1 MAPLVSLCIWVLVAS
16 VIGFAPRRFH
26 WRGAIVLM
34 LTAVPLLWVVYFE
47 LGPLWALGGF
57 AAMASILRWPG
68 LFLIRKIG
76 RFVGLGAQK

>member
-1 MAPLVSLCIWVLVAS
+1 MAALVLLCVWVLVAS

-34 LTAVPLLWVVYFE
+34 LTAVPLLWWVYLE
-47 LGPLWALGGF
+47 LGPLWTLGAF

-76 RFVGLGAQK
+76 RLVGLGAQK